1 MAKIFGKDPYCE
13 QWEKLSK
20 LKWLMENGEAASS
33 YTKGFLNDQIIWSA
47 FMFTTARPPGASSVC
62 YERD

>member
-1 MAKIFGKDPYCE
+1 
-13 QWEKLSK
+13 
-20 LKWLMENGEAASS
+20 MENGEAASS

-62 YERD
+62 YERDWR

>member
-1 MAKIFGKDPYCE
+1 
-13 QWEKLSK
+13 
-20 LKWLMENGEAASS
+20 MENREVASS

-47 FMFTTARPPGASSVC
+47 FMFTTARPLGASSVS